1 MIDIEHISKTFG
13 SSTHLEPDAGGKPA
27 STFPHPA
34 LKAIDDLS
42 LNIPEGVFCTL
53 VGPSGCGKS
62 TLLRMI
68 NAMIV
73 PDAGR
78 IRLRGTDIG
87 TLKPDQLRR
96 GIGYV
101 IQSVGLFPHWTVADN
116 ILTVPRLLRWP
127 KDKCLSRLDEIVAL
141 TEIDPVWLARYP
153 KQLSG
158 GQQQRVGVARALAA
172 DPDIILM
179 DEPFAALDPPSRA
192 NLQAAMR
199 RIHSQSKKT
208 IIFVTH
214 DIDEALRLADVI
226 VLINKGR
233 IAQMGPPQEILARPE
248 NEFVQ
253 NFIGGTAPRLR
264 LLDLE
269 QVATR
274 MRPEMVEAPA
284 ILADASLKEAL
295 NLMLSEGSTVLAVQ
309 DQNGQR
315 LGSIH
320 IADLVEA
327 RHEG

>member
-1 MIDIEHISKTFG
+1 VIDLEGISKSFG
-13 SSTHLEPDAGGKPA
+13 P
-27 STFPHPA
+27 

-42 LNIPEGVFCTL
+42 LRIEEGTFCTL

-68 NAMIV
+68 NAMIA

-78 IRLRGTDIG
+78 ISLRGTDIA
-87 TLKPDQLRR
+87 TLPPDQLRR

-127 KDKCLSRLDEIVAL
+127 KEKCAKRLDEIVAL
-141 TEIDPVWLARYP
+141 TEVDPGWLTRYP
-153 KQLSG
+153 RQLSG

-179 DEPFAALDPPSRA
+179 DEPFSALDPPSRA
-192 NLQAAMR
+192 SLQASMR
-199 RIHSQSKKT
+199 RIHAQSRKT

-214 DIDEALRLADVI
+214 DIDEALKLGTQI
-226 VLINKGR
+226 TLLNKGR
-233 IAQMGPPQEILARPE
+233 IAQTGTPQEILAKPKDG
-248 NEFVQ
+248 FVE

-269 QVATR
+269 QVASR
-274 MRPEMVEAPA
+274 MGPETAEQAP
-284 ILADASLKEAL
+284 LVFADASLKDAL
-295 NLMLSEGSTVLAVQ
+295 NLMLSESCTTLAVQ
-309 DQNGQR
+309 NREGR
-315 LGSIH
+315 RVGTLT
-320 IADLVEA
+320 IADLIEPP
-327 RHEG
+327 HGS